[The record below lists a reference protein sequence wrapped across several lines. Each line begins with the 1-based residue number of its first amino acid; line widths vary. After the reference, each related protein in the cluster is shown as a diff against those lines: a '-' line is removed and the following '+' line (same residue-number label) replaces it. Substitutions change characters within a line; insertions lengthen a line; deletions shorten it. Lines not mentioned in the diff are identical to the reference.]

1 MGAHQSWLFHVVL
14 QFVKRLTGTDENNV
28 SLVKKILLGIAGC
41 LLVVFLFAGFTN
53 TREVVSGPIQHSVYI
68 WQRQWTPALVDSL
81 TQMRG
86 DLTELRVLAAEFSVD
101 QPVAMVQ
108 VDFGALAAA
117 KLPVYAVVR
126 LDGRRSD
133 LLNQSTQR
141 SVIQLLQ
148 QWQRQL
154 PDVKGIE
161 IDFDCPRSKLKNY
174 RLFLH
179 ELREKIPAHLLLSNT
194 SLPDWLNSSE
204 LPSLLA
210 QTDESVLQLHA
221 VSNPAQGLFDPN
233 DALLWAIAY
242 KKITHKRFQ
251 LALPAYG
258 SNVAFNA
265 DGKIL
270 AIESEQRNLISFD
283 HSLELEADPQM
294 LARFLHGLK
303 QNRLRQVI
311 WFRLPTADDRR
322 AWSLRTLQDVIEEK
336 SLAADIQIAAVVEA
350 DNQKMAGL
358 VHLEIANKGNIAA
371 AIPRRLRVSSP
382 ACTAA
387 DGLGIYQAV
396 PVEAGWLFSTDQ
408 NTKISPQQRQQIGW
422 LRCSPGIPKDELKIV
437 FAHE

>member
-1 MGAHQSWLFHVVL
+1 MGTHQSWLFHVVL
-14 QFVKRLTGTDENNV
+14 QFVKWLTGTDENNV
-28 SLVKKILLGIAGC
+28 SLVKKFLLGIAGC
-41 LLVVFLFAGFTN
+41 LLTVFLFAGFTS
-53 TREVVSGPIQHSVYI
+53 TREMVSGPVQHSVYI
-68 WQRQWTPALVDSL
+68 WQRQWTPALVNSL

-86 DLTELRVLAAEFSVD
+86 DLTEVRVLAVEFSVD
-101 QPVAMVQ
+101 QPVAMTQ
-108 VDFGALAAA
+108 VDFGVLAAA

-141 SVIQLLQ
+141 SVIQILQ

-161 IDFDCPRSKLKNY
+161 IDFDCPRSQLKNY

-270 AIESEQRNLISFD
+270 AIESEQRSLINFD
-283 HSLELEADPQM
+283 HSLELEADAQT
-294 LARFLHGLK
+294 LARFLGELK
-303 QNRLRQVI
+303 KNQLRNVI
-311 WFRLPTADDRR
+311 WFRLPTADDQR
-322 AWSLRTLQDVIEEK
+322 AWSVHTLRDVIEEHP
-336 SLAADIQIAAVVEA
+336 LVADVEVTQVMEG
-350 DNQKMAGL
+350 DSEKMAGL

-371 AIPRRLRVSSP
+371 AMPRRLRVSSP

-387 DGLGIYQAV
+387 DGLGIYQAL
-396 PVEAGWLFSTDQ
+396 PAESGWLFSTDQ
-408 NTKISPQQRQQIGW
+408 TLKISPQQRQQIGW
-422 LRCSPGIPKDELKIV
+422 LRCPPGITKDELKIV
-437 FAHE
+437 IANE